1 MLTCLAS
8 QSTSPTFVTFPPQVL
23 STGERGARL
32 WFPFTWLVRQL
43 LLLPVPPPLLQP
55 HGIPWGIG
63 MAGKHPYPPWSSW
76 ETPTS
81 PWSPLLDGVTR
92 CRSRDQEWLTLMLF
106 SPLKSQPECPRCFE
120 GISSSTKLGVKSQLL
135 AKVWVLSYLKR
146 PLGCW
151 WVQCR
156 HRKGWMGRMFSENSS
171 AAVLMRWIQPSIRE
185 HPLRHPFVPNVG
197 VGVLWTAGV
206 LGTGVQVAIF
216 YRGGHN
222 SIPQKFLWTDSN
234 QPKSFVGHNIHKGWL
249 LLKKKNCQMIYI
261 VSLQASFP
269 VFSPKIEKKKNK
281 EKEEI
286 K

>member
-43 LLLPVPPPLLQP
+43 LLLPVLPPLLQP

-120 GISSSTKLGVKSQLL
+120 GISSSTKLRVKSQLL
-135 AKVWVLSYLKR
+135 AKVWLLSYLKGA
-146 PLGCW
+146 LDCW

-216 YRGGHN
+216 YREVMIVFLRN
-222 SIPQKFLWTDSN
+222 SSELTAINPRALLGTTFTKDDSC
-234 QPKSFVGHNIHKGWL
+234 
-249 LLKKKNCQMIYI
+249 LKKKNCQMIYI

-269 VFSPKIEKKKNK
+269 VFSPKIEKKKK
-281 EKEEI
+281 SK
-286 K
+286 KKKK